1 MCNNYFFILFLLIC
15 QGLLAQVGINT
26 AQPNPNAALEV
37 GVSVDRVGGFMPPTV
52 TVAQRDAIPVT
63 AADDGLMLYVTDPCG
78 NRSLQL
84 FDGVALAWEDVMSW
98 PVPSKVWDFGNDTVT
113 WPTSTGIGTTSIV
126 VENLGLFPISTN
138 TNFGAVN
145 NDTQT
150 FSDGFVATRR
160 FLTNGPGYPGAF
172 QVLPTQ
178 RYLYMGVSGSCR
190 VKLWFRT
197 GFNNNTRTMYIT
209 DGVNVLGS
217 QSSTTDNVILEVNY
231 TGGPTTLYIY
241 GNNGC
246 YLYKLEVCGAFVSTP

>member
-15 QGLLAQVGINT
+15 QGMLAQVGINT

-37 GVSVDRVGGFMPPTV
+37 GVSADKIGGFMPPTV
-52 TVAQRDAIPVT
+52 TEAQRDAIPVT
-63 AADDGLMLYVTDPCG
+63 AADDGLLLYVKDPCG

-98 PVPSKVWDFGNDTVT
+98 PVASKVWDFGNDAVT

-126 VENLGLFPISTN
+126 VDNLGLFPISSS

-145 NDTQT
+145 NNSQT

-160 FLTNGPGYPGAF
+160 FQMNGPGYPGAF

-178 RYLYMGVSGSCR
+178 RYLYMGVSGSCTI
-190 VKLWFRT
+190 KLWFIT
-197 GFNNNTRTMYIT
+197 GFNGVSRTMYVT

-217 QSSTTDNVILEVNY
+217 QSSSIGNAILEVNY

-241 GNNGC
+241 GSAACN
-246 YLYKLEVCGAFVSTP
+246 LYKLEVCGALVSTP